1 MLNIKKISIR
11 YIIWYN
17 NTHGRFYMQKI
28 VKPLLKW
35 YYQNKRDLPWRKHND
50 PYHIWISEIMLQ
62 QTQVE
67 TVIPFYLRFIKELPN
82 IKQLAQV
89 DDERLMKLWEGL
101 GYYSRARNLKIAAN
115 QIIDIYHG
123 EFPKSYDAII
133 KLKGIGPYTAGAIAS
148 IAYNEKQPA
157 VDGNVLRVYSR
168 INNSYLD
175 IANQKTQQLIATN
188 ILKIL
193 PKQVGDFNQ
202 ALMELGATICG
213 YKKMQCNEC
222 PINKHCLAFKNNTQN
237 ELPVKLKKIKRQSIN
252 KTFMIFKY
260 QNEIALQKNQQ
271 KTVFHNMWQLPMVDE
286 HLTKTAI
293 IEKYP
298 CISIKKLPSSKHV
311 FTHMDWHI
319 EAYLLEMNNKD
330 SQFEWKSI
338 ESIKEDIALATVY
351 RKYIEPMV
359 ILQED
364 I

>member
-1 MLNIKKISIR
+1 
-11 YIIWYN
+11 
-17 NTHGRFYMQKI
+17 MQKI

-35 YYQNKRDLPWRKHND
+35 YYQNKRELPWRKYKN

-67 TVIPFYLRFIKELPN
+67 TVIPFYLRFITELPN
-82 IKQLAQV
+82 VQQLSQV

-101 GYYSRARNLKIAAN
+101 GYYSRARNLKFAAN
-115 QIIDIYHG
+115 QIMLNYNG
-123 EFPKSYDAII
+123 EFPKSYSDII
-133 KLKGIGPYTAGAIAS
+133 KLKGIGAYTAGAIAS

-175 IANQKTQQLIATN
+175 IANKKTQQLIAEN
-188 ILKIL
+188 ISKIL
-193 PKQVGDFNQ
+193 PKQAGDFNQ

-213 YKKMQCNEC
+213 YRKMQCNIC

-237 ELPVKLKKIKRQSIN
+237 ELPVKLKKLKRQSYN
-252 KTFMIFKY
+252 KTFIIFKY
-260 QNEIALQKNQQ
+260 QNEIALEKNIQ
-271 KTVFHNMWQLPMVDE
+271 KTVFQNMWQLPMLNQ
-286 HLTKTAI
+286 HLTKKEI

-298 CISIKKLPSSKHV
+298 CISIQQLPSSKHI

-319 EAYLLEMNNKD
+319 EVYLLEMNHKD

-338 ESIKEDIALATVY
+338 VAIKEDIALATVY
-351 RKYIEPMV
+351 RKYIEPIAV
-359 ILQED
+359 LQED